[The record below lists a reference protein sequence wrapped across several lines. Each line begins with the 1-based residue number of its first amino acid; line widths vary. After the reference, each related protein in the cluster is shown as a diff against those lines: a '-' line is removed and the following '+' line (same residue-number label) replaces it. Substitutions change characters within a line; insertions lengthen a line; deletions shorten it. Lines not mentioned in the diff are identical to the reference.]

1 MSCTR
6 MEPLDAFGQAWADA
20 YQAALNSNEAYADA
34 GADWEGPIALKLRAA
49 PDHGIPEDR
58 AVLLD
63 LWHGQCREATA
74 LAAAAAEEQAEYVIE
89 ADRSTWR
96 KVLDGDLDPLKG
108 LMFGK
113 LKLTKGKLRK
123 LIPYT
128 KASQQMVASAQDVP
142 TDL

>member
-1 MSCTR
+1 

-20 YQAALNSNEAYADA
+20 YKQALNANDAYAEA
-34 GADWEGPIALKLRAA
+34 GATWEGPIALNLRAA

-63 LWHGQCREATA
+63 LWHGECREATA
-74 LAAAAAEEQAEYVIE
+74 MDAEEATAAADYVIE

>member
-1 MSCTR
+1 
-6 MEPLDAFGQAWADA
+6 MEPLDAFGQAWAEA
-20 YQAALNSNEAYADA
+20 YKQALNANDDYAEA
-34 GADWEGPIALKLRAA
+34 GATWEGPIALKLRAA

-63 LWHGQCREATA
+63 LWHGECREATA
-74 LAAAAAEEQAEYVIE
+74 MSAGEATEAADYVIE

-96 KVLDGDLDPLKG
+96 KVLDGNLDPLKG

>member
-1 MSCTR
+1 MD
-6 MEPLDAFGQAWADA
+6 ELEAFGQAWADA
-20 YQAALNSNEAYADA
+20 YQEALNANEAYAEA
-34 GADWEGPIALKLRAA
+34 GADWEGAIALKLRAA
-49 PDHGIPEDR
+49 PDRGIPEDR

-63 LWHGQCREATA
+63 LWHGRCREATA
-74 LAAAAAEEQAEYVIE
+74 MDVEEAEETAAYVIE
-89 ADRSTWR
+89 ADRNTWR

-113 LKLTKGKLRK
+113 LRLTKGKLRA

-128 KASQQMVASAQDVP
+128 KASKEMVATAQDVP

>member
-1 MSCTR
+1 

-20 YQAALNSNEAYADA
+20 YKQALNANEDYAEA
-34 GADWEGPIALKLRAA
+34 GETWEGPIALKLRAA

-63 LWHGQCREATA
+63 LWHGECRQATAMGAEEATEA
-74 LAAAAAEEQAEYVIE
+74 AEYVIE

-113 LKLTKGKLRK
+113 LRLTKGKLRK